1 MTLEDLAFP
10 PPFEGPIRGFRG
22 ISDVTLPAT
31 RAPVYA
37 QNILGLDLGTN
48 TGWAIRRR
56 DGSQACGTVKFPNRK
71 RAHPGRRWV
80 EFRDWLT
87 DLLHVEYVHVIA
99 YENVHR
105 HLGCEA
111 AHVYGAFKAMV
122 EMAADVR
129 NIELLPVGVGV
140 VKKAFTG
147 DGRAAKAAMLAEA
160 RRRGFSPDS
169 DNSADA
175 LAVLAWAV
183 MQEVA

>member
-10 PPFEGPIRGFRG
+10 PPFEGPIRGLRG
-22 ISDVTLPAT
+22 LSPAA

-80 EFRDWLT
+80 DFRTWLT
-87 DLLHVEYVHVIA
+87 DLLHAEYVHVIA
-99 YENVHR
+99 YEDVRR
-105 HLGCEA
+105 HLGCAA
-111 AHVYGAFKAMV
+111 AHAYGAFEALVQMSA
-122 EMAADVR
+122 EVR

-147 DGRAAKAAMLAEA
+147 DGRADKAAMVNEA
-160 RRRGFSPDS
+160 RRRGFKPDS
-169 DNSADA
+169 DNAADA
-175 LAVLAWAV
+175 LAVLAWAT
-183 MQEVA
+183 MQEAA